1 MARRHLATMGLSSA
15 PVTAVIVAATLSAGW
30 LAGHGASA
38 QSLCTSPDN
47 TFRVKVDLFASELG
61 TRIALERPGT
71 LVLRGV
77 SHPSLLLASCAL
89 LLCDAY
95 FGRLLY
101 VRRMRRRGQPD
112 DRHGGWCNV
121 HVPSGTSRSK
131 RVQLHGMAIG
141 TPLLL
146 TWCLAK
152 CNQNAML
159 VGPVQLLPPDRL
171 RVLSRRRARRQD

>member
-1 MARRHLATMGLSSA
+1 MGLSSA

-141 TPLLL
+141 TPPL
-146 TWCLAK
+146 THMVPCQMQPK
-152 CNQNAML
+152 RNASRTR
-159 VGPVQLLPPDRL
+159 PTTTTRSASRTIPTARTTARL
-171 RVLSRRRARRQD
+171 S